1 MQYPR
6 HHDRKLHLVSDTSSH
21 RRARRA
27 SLGRG
32 AVVLAGV
39 IGVAGGCGGS
49 DGVATGGTGG
59 VSIRGA
65 WARATAAGQTTGAIY
80 FDVTVPDDDVLL
92 DATVPASV
100 ASDAQLHEVG
110 TADTTGDTTGGTGQD
125 MGDVGDM
132 PGAADDAMTMQ
143 PLTDGLELTAGR
155 SVSFEPGSRHV
166 MLVDLVE
173 PLVVGGTTE
182 LTLDFQQ
189 APDVTVDVEVRES
202 AP

>member
-1 MQYPR
+1 M
-6 HHDRKLHLVSDTSSH
+6 
-21 RRARRA
+21 AA
-27 SLGRG
+27 
-32 AVVLAGV
+32 
-39 IGVAGGCGGS
+39 GCGGS
-49 DGVATGGTGG
+49 DDAGTAGMGG
-59 VSIRGA
+59 VSIEGA

-80 FDVTVPDDDVLL
+80 FDVTVDDDVLL

-100 ASDAQLHEVG
+100 ASDAQLHEVVAADG
-110 TADTTGDTTGGTGQD
+110 TAETTAGTGHD
-125 MGDVGDM
+125 MGDMDDTGDMADM

-173 PLVVGGTTE
+173 PLVVGGTIE